1 MKTKEDQ
8 PIDGYARLFEY
19 LKKIESPF
27 RRPLPKE
34 PIPLDPQEAARIRAF
49 VEEVYEKLMKR
60 DEEKGTGE
68 HS

>member
-1 MKTKEDQ
+1 MNTD
-8 PIDGYARLFEY
+8 LLEY
-19 LKKIESPF
+19 LKQYTLRQKDILMESGDKY
-27 RRPLPKE
+27 PLN
-34 PIPLDPQEAARIRAF
+34 PQEAARIRAF